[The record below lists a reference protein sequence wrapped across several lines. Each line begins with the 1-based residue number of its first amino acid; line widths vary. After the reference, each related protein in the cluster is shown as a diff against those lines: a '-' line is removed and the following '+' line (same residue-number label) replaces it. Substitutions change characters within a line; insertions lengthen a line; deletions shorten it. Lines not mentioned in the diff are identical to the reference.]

1 MKRKKTFYILRYIFA
16 VVLIIGGLGN
26 LSASVPFGLCV
37 TLAGVSLFP
46 FIWNLIRKKAAIARW
61 VPLLVPLLFF
71 IAATPFTPESAA
83 QSRTI
88 AITDEASDT
97 PEAVV
102 TDTPEITP
110 AEVPTDTPT
119 PETAPEETA
128 TPTPTETPT
137 PEPTKEAGEMKVHF
151 LDVGQGLSILV
162 QSDGQTMIY
171 DGGDKSTSSFVVS
184 YLQKQNVTTIDYL
197 ISSHYDS
204 DHMAGLIGCLNAFDV
219 KNVISS
225 DYEHDSKLYQSFIQ
239 TVADKGLPM
248 QHPAVGTEFSF
259 GSGSFQILAPATIDP
274 NDSNKNSVA
283 IKLTNGNNSFIFTGD
298 AESTSEKAMCE
309 SGIDLSC
316 DVLVPGHHGSA
327 TATSWDFLQAT
338 VPEYAVISCGKD
350 NQYGHP
356 DKDVMDKLESMDIQV
371 YRTDKQGT
379 IVAVSDGTT
388 ITWNQEP
395 CNDYSPGDKEDKG
408 TQAQTSKSKG
418 SSFSGSKA
426 TANENSSSGNK
437 EVSAASAGASSQVEA
452 TPQVTAAPQD
462 TSSTSNEE
470 MVWITAT
477 GSKYHN
483 KNSGKKTERS
493 HGNASE
499 ISRAEAESRGYE
511 PCKKCFR

>member
-26 LSASVPFGLCV
+26 LSSSVPFGLCV

-71 IAATPFTPESAA
+71 IAATPFTPESAV

-97 PEAVV
+97 PDVAV
-102 TDTPEITP
+102 TDTPEVTP
-110 AEVPTDTPT
+110 TEVPTDTPT
-119 PETAPEETA
+119 PETTPEETA
-128 TPTPTETPT
+128 TPT

-274 NDSNKNSVA
+274 NDSNTNSVA
-283 IKLTNGNNSFIFTGD
+283 IKLTNGDNSFIFTGD
-298 AESTSEKAMCE
+298 AENTSEKAMCE

-388 ITWNQEP
+388 ITWDQEP

-408 TQAQTSKSKG
+408 TQAQTSQSKG
-418 SSFSGSKA
+418 SSSSGSNA

-462 TSSTSNEE
+462 TSS
-470 MVWITAT
+470 
-477 GSKYHN
+477 
-483 KNSGKKTERS
+483 NS
-493 HGNASE
+493 
-499 ISRAEAESRGYE
+499 I
-511 PCKKCFR
+511 

>member
-1 MKRKKTFYILRYIFA
+1 MKHKKTVYILRYIFA

-46 FIWNLIRKKAAIARW
+46 FICNLIRKKAAIARW

-119 PETAPEETA
+119 PETTPEETA
-128 TPTPTETPT
+128 TSTPTETPT

-184 YLQKQNVTTIDYL
+184 YLQKQNVTTINYL

-283 IKLTNGNNSFIFTGD
+283 IKLTNGDNSFIFTGD
-298 AESTSEKAMCE
+298 AENTSEKAMCE

-388 ITWNQEP
+388 ITWDQEP

-418 SSFSGSKA
+418 SSSSGSKA

-493 HGNASE
+493 HGNGKRHNVRQWSH
-499 ISRAEAESRGYE
+499 
-511 PCKKCFR
+511 

>member
-26 LSASVPFGLCV
+26 LSSSVPFGLCV

-119 PETAPEETA
+119 PETTPEETA
-128 TPTPTETPT
+128 TPTL
-137 PEPTKEAGEMKVHF
+137 EPTKEAGEMKVHF

-283 IKLTNGNNSFIFTGD
+283 IKLTNGDNSFIFTGD

-356 DKDVMDKLESMDIQV
+356 DKDVMDKLESMDIHV

-408 TQAQTSKSKG
+408 TQAQTSQSKG
-418 SSFSGSKA
+418 SSSSGSNA
-426 TANENSSSGNK
+426 AANEKSSSGNK

-483 KNSGKKTERS
+483 KNNCGTTDPSK
-493 HGNASE
+493 ASE
-499 ISRAEAESRGYE
+499 ISKAEAESRGYE
-511 PCKKCFR
+511 PCKVSVK

>member
-26 LSASVPFGLCV
+26 LSASVPFGLFV

-46 FIWNLIRKKAAIARW
+46 FIWNLIRKKATIARW

-71 IAATPFTPESAA
+71 IAATPFTPESAV

-97 PEAVV
+97 PDAAV
-102 TDTPEITP
+102 TNTPEVTP
-110 AEVPTDTPT
+110 TEVPTDTPT
-119 PETAPEETA
+119 PETTPEETA

-184 YLQKQNVTTIDYL
+184 YLQKQNITTIDYM

-225 DYEHDSKLYQSFIQ
+225 NYEHDSKLYQSFIQ

-274 NDSNKNSVA
+274 DDSNKNSVA
-283 IKLTNGNNSFIFTGD
+283 IKLTNGENSFIFTGD
-298 AESTSEKAMCE
+298 AESSSEKAMCE

-379 IVAVSDGTT
+379 IVAVSDGTS
-388 ITWNQEP
+388 ITWDQEP

-408 TQAQTSKSKG
+408 TQAQTSKSNG
-418 SSFSGSKA
+418 SSSSGSKA

-437 EVSAASAGASSQVEA
+437 EVSAASAGASVQAEA

-483 KNSGKKTERS
+483 KNNCGTTDPSK
-493 HGNASE
+493 ASE

>member
-88 AITDEASDT
+88 AITDEASGT

-119 PETAPEETA
+119 PETTPEETA

-225 DYEHDSKLYQSFIQ
+225 NYEHDSKLYQSFIQ

-283 IKLTNGNNSFIFTGD
+283 IKLTNGDNSFIFTGD

-356 DKDVMDKLESMDIQV
+356 DKDVMDKLESMDIHV

-408 TQAQTSKSKG
+408 TQAQTSQSKG
-418 SSFSGSKA
+418 SSSSGSKA

-483 KNSGKKTERS
+483 KNNCGTTDPSK
-493 HGNASE
+493 ASE

>member
-1 MKRKKTFYILRYIFA
+1 MKRKKTLYILRYIFA

-37 TLAGVSLFP
+37 TFAGVSLFP
-46 FIWNLIRKKAAIARW
+46 FIWNLIRKKATIARW

-71 IAATPFTPESAA
+71 IAATPFTPESAV

-97 PEAVV
+97 LDAAA
-102 TDTPEITP
+102 TDTPEVTP
-110 AEVPTDTPT
+110 TEVPTDTPT
-119 PETAPEETA
+119 PETTPEETA

-184 YLQKQNVTTIDYL
+184 YLQKQNITTIDYL

-225 DYEHDSKLYQSFIQ
+225 NYEHNSKLYQSFIQ

-283 IKLTNGNNSFIFTGD
+283 IKLTNGDTSFIFTGD
-298 AESTSEKAMCE
+298 AESSSEKAMCE

-388 ITWNQEP
+388 ITWDQEP

-418 SSFSGSKA
+418 SSSSGSKA

-437 EVSAASAGASSQVEA
+437 EVSAASAGASVQAEA

-483 KNSGKKTERS
+483 KNNCGTTDPSK
-493 HGNASE
+493 ASE

>member
-1 MKRKKTFYILRYIFA
+1 MKRKKTFYILRYIFS

-37 TLAGVSLFP
+37 TFAGVSLFP
-46 FIWNLIRKKAAIARW
+46 FIWNLIRKKATIARW

-71 IAATPFTPESAA
+71 IAATPFTPESAV

-97 PEAVV
+97 LDAAA
-102 TDTPEITP
+102 TDTPEVTP
-110 AEVPTDTPT
+110 TEVPTDTPT
-119 PETAPEETA
+119 PETTPEETA

-184 YLQKQNVTTIDYL
+184 YLQKQNITTIDYL

-225 DYEHDSKLYQSFIQ
+225 NYEHNSKLYQSFIQ

-283 IKLTNGNNSFIFTGD
+283 IKLTNGDTSFIFTGD
-298 AESTSEKAMCE
+298 AESSSEKAMCE

-379 IVAVSDGTT
+379 IIAVSDGTT
-388 ITWNQEP
+388 ITWDQEP

-418 SSFSGSKA
+418 SSSSGSKA

-462 TSSTSNEE
+462 TSFTSNEE

-483 KNSGKKTERS
+483 KNNCGTTDPSK
-493 HGNASE
+493 ASE

>member
-71 IAATPFTPESAA
+71 IAAIPFTPESAV

-102 TDTPEITP
+102 TNTPEITP

-119 PETAPEETA
+119 PETTPEETA
-128 TPTPTETPT
+128 TPTPTVTPT

-225 DYEHDSKLYQSFIQ
+225 NYEHDSKLYQSFIQ

-283 IKLTNGNNSFIFTGD
+283 IKLTNGDNSFIFTGD

-388 ITWNQEP
+388 ITWDQEP

-408 TQAQTSKSKG
+408 TQAQTSKSKD
-418 SSFSGSKA
+418 
-426 TANENSSSGNK
+426 SSSTGYFFHFQRRNGMDHSYRIQ
-437 EVSAASAGASSQVEA
+437 VS
-452 TPQVTAAPQD
+452 
-462 TSSTSNEE
+462 
-470 MVWITAT
+470 
-477 GSKYHN
+477 
-483 KNSGKKTERS
+483 
-493 HGNASE
+493 
-499 ISRAEAESRGYE
+499 
-511 PCKKCFR
+511 

>member
-83 QSRTI
+83 QTRTMV
-88 AITDEASDT
+88 ITDETSDKPEAAVTET
-97 PEAVV
+97 PEV
-102 TDTPEITP
+102 TSEEVPTATPTPEITP
-110 AEVPTDTPT
+110 
-119 PETAPEETA
+119 EETT
-128 TPTPTETPT
+128 TPAPTETPT

-184 YLQKQNVTTIDYL
+184 YLQKQNVTTLDYL

-388 ITWNQEP
+388 ITWDQEP

-418 SSFSGSKA
+418 SSSSGSKA

-483 KNSGKKTERS
+483 KNNCGTTDPSK
-493 HGNASE
+493 ASE

>member
-1 MKRKKTFYILRYIFA
+1 MKHKKTVCILRYIFA
-16 VVLIIGGLGN
+16 VILIIGGLGN

-97 PEAVV
+97 PDAAV
-102 TDTPEITP
+102 TDTPEVTP
-110 AEVPTDTPT
+110 TEVPTDAPT
-119 PETAPEETA
+119 PETTPEETA
-128 TPTPTETPT
+128 TPTPTEAPT

-184 YLQKQNVTTIDYL
+184 YLQQQNVTTIDYL

-248 QHPAVGTEFSF
+248 QHPAVGTKFSF

-283 IKLTNGNNSFIFTGD
+283 IKLTNGDNSFIFTGD
-298 AESTSEKAMCE
+298 AENTSEKAMCE

-388 ITWNQEP
+388 ITWDQEP

-408 TQAQTSKSKG
+408 TQTSKSNG
-418 SSFSGSKA
+418 SSSSGSKA

-483 KNSGKKTERS
+483 KNNCGTTDPSK
-493 HGNASE
+493 ASE

>member
-1 MKRKKTFYILRYIFA
+1 MKRKKAFYILRYIFA
-16 VVLIIGGLGN
+16 VILIIGGLGN
-26 LSASVPFGLCV
+26 LSSSVPFGLCV

-61 VPLLVPLLFF
+61 IPLLVPLLFF
-71 IAATPFTPESAA
+71 IAAIPFTLESTV
-83 QSRTI
+83 QSRAI

-119 PETAPEETA
+119 PETTPEETA

-298 AESTSEKAMCE
+298 AENTSEKAMCE

-408 TQAQTSKSKG
+408 TQAQTSKSKD
-418 SSFSGSKA
+418 
-426 TANENSSSGNK
+426 SSSTGYFFHFQRRNGMDH
-437 EVSAASAGASSQVEA
+437 SYRIQV
-452 TPQVTAAPQD
+452 P
-462 TSSTSNEE
+462 
-470 MVWITAT
+470 
-477 GSKYHN
+477 
-483 KNSGKKTERS
+483 
-493 HGNASE
+493 
-499 ISRAEAESRGYE
+499 
-511 PCKKCFR
+511 

>member
-26 LSASVPFGLCV
+26 LSSSVPFGLCV

-119 PETAPEETA
+119 PETTPEETA

-239 TVADKGLPM
+239 TVADKGLTM

-283 IKLTNGNNSFIFTGD
+283 IKLTNGDNSFIFTGD
-298 AESTSEKAMCE
+298 AENTSEKAMCE

-327 TATSWDFLQAT
+327 QLPAG
-338 VPEYAVISCGKD
+338 I
-350 NQYGHP
+350 
-356 DKDVMDKLESMDIQV
+356 
-371 YRTDKQGT
+371 
-379 IVAVSDGTT
+379 
-388 ITWNQEP
+388 
-395 CNDYSPGDKEDKG
+395 
-408 TQAQTSKSKG
+408 
-418 SSFSGSKA
+418 FSR
-426 TANENSSSGNK
+426 
-437 EVSAASAGASSQVEA
+437 Q
-452 TPQVTAAPQD
+452 P
-462 TSSTSNEE
+462 
-470 MVWITAT
+470 
-477 GSKYHN
+477 
-483 KNSGKKTERS
+483 
-493 HGNASE
+493 
-499 ISRAEAESRGYE
+499 
-511 PCKKCFR
+511 FRNMQ

>member
-61 VPLLVPLLFF
+61 VPLL
-71 IAATPFTPESAA
+71 AATPFTTESAA

-119 PETAPEETA
+119 PETTPEETA

-137 PEPTKEAGEMKVHF
+137 PEPTKEVGEMKVHF

-171 DGGDKSTSSFVVS
+171 GGGDKSTSSFVVS

-239 TVADKGLPM
+239 TVADKGLTM

-283 IKLTNGNNSFIFTGD
+283 IKLTNGDNSFIFTGD

-356 DKDVMDKLESMDIQV
+356 DKDVMDKLESMDIHV

-408 TQAQTSKSKG
+408 TQAQTSKSKD
-418 SSFSGSKA
+418 
-426 TANENSSSGNK
+426 SSSTGYFFHFQRRNGMDH
-437 EVSAASAGASSQVEA
+437 SYRIQV
-452 TPQVTAAPQD
+452 P
-462 TSSTSNEE
+462 
-470 MVWITAT
+470 
-477 GSKYHN
+477 
-483 KNSGKKTERS
+483 
-493 HGNASE
+493 
-499 ISRAEAESRGYE
+499 
-511 PCKKCFR
+511 

>member
-1 MKRKKTFYILRYIFA
+1 MKNAKIFNILRYIFG
-16 VVLIIGGLGN
+16 VFLIIGGLGN
-26 LSASVPFGLCV
+26 LSASVPFGLLI
-37 TLAGVSLFP
+37 TFAGIFIFP
-46 FIWNLIRKKAAIARW
+46 FVWKLLGKRMSFARW
-61 VPLLVPLLFF
+61 LPFLVPLLFF
-71 IAATPFTPESAA
+71 IAATPFVPASSV

-88 AITDEASDT
+88 VVTDETDATDSS
-97 PEAVV
+97 V
-102 TDTPEITP
+102 TDTPEATP
-110 AEVPTDTPT
+110 TETPTAAPT
-119 PETAPEETA
+119 PEE
-128 TPTPTETPT
+128 TETPT

-162 QSDGQTMIY
+162 QSGGQTMIY

-204 DHMAGLIGCLNAFDV
+204 DHMAGLIGCLSAFDV

-239 TVADKGLPM
+239 AVADQGLTM

-259 GSGSFQILAPATIDP
+259 GTGSFQILAPATIDP
-274 NDSNKNSVA
+274 DDSNKNSVA
-283 IKLTNGNNSFIFTGD
+283 IKLTNGDNSFIFTGD
-298 AESTSEKAMCE
+298 AESTSEAAMCA

-356 DKDVMDKLESMDIQV
+356 AKDVMDKLESMDIQV
-371 YRTDKQGT
+371 YRTDEQGT

-395 CNDYSPGDKEDKG
+395 CNDYTPGEKEDQG
-408 TQAQTSKSKG
+408 TQTQ
-418 SSFSGSKA
+418 KA
-426 TANENSSSGNK
+426 ETENSSSSGTNTGK
-437 EVSAASAGASSQVEA
+437 SGKSSSKSKAADASAGSSIQITA
-452 TPQVTAAPQD
+452 TPQVTEAPQD

-483 KNSGKKTERS
+483 KNNCGRTDPSK
-493 HGNASE
+493 ASE
-499 ISRAEAESRGYE
+499 ISRSEAESRGYE
-511 PCKKCFR
+511 PCKKCFG

>member
-26 LSASVPFGLCV
+26 LSASVPFGLFV

-119 PETAPEETA
+119 PETTPEETA
-128 TPTPTETPT
+128 TSTPTETPT

-184 YLQKQNVTTIDYL
+184 YLQKQNITTIDYL

-283 IKLTNGNNSFIFTGD
+283 IKLTNGDNSFIFTGD
-298 AESTSEKAMCE
+298 AENTSEKAMCE

-379 IVAVSDGTT
+379 IIAVSDGTT
-388 ITWNQEP
+388 ITWDQEP

-408 TQAQTSKSKG
+408 TQAQTSKSKD
-418 SSFSGSKA
+418 SSSSGSKA
-426 TANENSSSGNK
+426 TANENSSSGN
-437 EVSAASAGASSQVEA
+437 
-452 TPQVTAAPQD
+452 
-462 TSSTSNEE
+462 
-470 MVWITAT
+470 
-477 GSKYHN
+477 
-483 KNSGKKTERS
+483 
-493 HGNASE
+493 
-499 ISRAEAESRGYE
+499 
-511 PCKKCFR
+511 

>member
-26 LSASVPFGLCV
+26 LSSSVPFGLCV

-119 PETAPEETA
+119 PETTPEETA
-128 TPTPTETPT
+128 TPTL
-137 PEPTKEAGEMKVHF
+137 EPTKEAGEMKVHF

-283 IKLTNGNNSFIFTGD
+283 IKLTNGDNSFIFTGD

-408 TQAQTSKSKG
+408 TQAQTSQSKG
-418 SSFSGSKA
+418 SSSSGSNA
-426 TANENSSSGNK
+426 AANEKSSSGNK

-470 MVWITAT
+470 MVWITAI

-483 KNSGKKTERS
+483 KNNCGQTDPSLAGQRRKVGGMRLVRSVLDRYFSFLKNTE
-493 HGNASE
+493 
-499 ISRAEAESRGYE
+499 
-511 PCKKCFR
+511 

>member
-119 PETAPEETA
+119 PETTPEETA
-128 TPTPTETPT
+128 TPTL
-137 PEPTKEAGEMKVHF
+137 EPTKEAGGMKVHF

-171 DGGDKSTSSFVVS
+171 GGGDKSTSSFVVS

-283 IKLTNGNNSFIFTGD
+283 IKLTNGDNSFIFTGD

-356 DKDVMDKLESMDIQV
+356 DKDVMDKLESMDIHV

-408 TQAQTSKSKG
+408 TQAQTSKSKD
-418 SSFSGSKA
+418 
-426 TANENSSSGNK
+426 SSSTGYFFHFQRRNGMDHSYRIQ
-437 EVSAASAGASSQVEA
+437 VS
-452 TPQVTAAPQD
+452 
-462 TSSTSNEE
+462 
-470 MVWITAT
+470 
-477 GSKYHN
+477 
-483 KNSGKKTERS
+483 
-493 HGNASE
+493 
-499 ISRAEAESRGYE
+499 
-511 PCKKCFR
+511 

>member
-71 IAATPFTPESAA
+71 IAAIPFTPESTV
-83 QSRTI
+83 QSRAI

-119 PETAPEETA
+119 PETTPEETA

-137 PEPTKEAGEMKVHF
+137 PEPTKEVGEMKVHF

-283 IKLTNGNNSFIFTGD
+283 IKLTNGDNSFIFTGD

-388 ITWNQEP
+388 ITWDQEP

-408 TQAQTSKSKG
+408 TQAQTSKSKD
-418 SSFSGSKA
+418 
-426 TANENSSSGNK
+426 SSSTGYFFHFQRRNGMDHSYRIQ
-437 EVSAASAGASSQVEA
+437 VS
-452 TPQVTAAPQD
+452 
-462 TSSTSNEE
+462 
-470 MVWITAT
+470 
-477 GSKYHN
+477 
-483 KNSGKKTERS
+483 
-493 HGNASE
+493 
-499 ISRAEAESRGYE
+499 
-511 PCKKCFR
+511 

>member
-298 AESTSEKAMCE
+298 AENTSEKAMCE

-388 ITWNQEP
+388 ITW
-395 CNDYSPGDKEDKG
+395 D
-408 TQAQTSKSKG
+408 
-418 SSFSGSKA
+418 
-426 TANENSSSGNK
+426 
-437 EVSAASAGASSQVEA
+437 
-452 TPQVTAAPQD
+452 
-462 TSSTSNEE
+462 
-470 MVWITAT
+470 
-477 GSKYHN
+477 
-483 KNSGKKTERS
+483 
-493 HGNASE
+493 
-499 ISRAEAESRGYE
+499 
-511 PCKKCFR
+511 

>member
-37 TLAGVSLFP
+37 TFAGVSLFP
-46 FIWNLIRKKAAIARW
+46 FIWNLIRKKATIARW

-83 QSRTI
+83 QTRTMV
-88 AITDEASDT
+88 ITDETSDKPEAAVTET
-97 PEAVV
+97 PEV
-102 TDTPEITP
+102 TSEEVPTATPTPEITP
-110 AEVPTDTPT
+110 
-119 PETAPEETA
+119 EETT
-128 TPTPTETPT
+128 TPAPTETPT

-162 QSDGQTMIY
+162 QSDGQTMIHA
-171 DGGDKSTSSFVVS
+171 GGDKSTSSFVVS

-388 ITWNQEP
+388 ITWDQEP

-483 KNSGKKTERS
+483 KNNCGQTDPSK
-493 HGNASE
+493 ASE

>member
-26 LSASVPFGLCV
+26 LSSSVPFGLCV

-46 FIWNLIRKKAAIARW
+46 FIWNLIRKKTAIARW
-61 VPLLVPLLFF
+61 IPLLVPLLFF

-119 PETAPEETA
+119 PETTPEETA

-137 PEPTKEAGEMKVHF
+137 LEPTKEAGEMKVHF

-395 CNDYSPGDKEDKG
+395 CNDYSPGDKEDK
-408 TQAQTSKSKG
+408 QIKRQQ
-418 SSFSGSKA
+418 FFRF
-426 TANENSSSGNK
+426 EGN
-437 EVSAASAGASSQVEA
+437 
-452 TPQVTAAPQD
+452 
-462 TSSTSNEE
+462 
-470 MVWITAT
+470 
-477 GSKYHN
+477 
-483 KNSGKKTERS
+483 
-493 HGNASE
+493 
-499 ISRAEAESRGYE
+499 
-511 PCKKCFR
+511 CK

>member
-46 FIWNLIRKKAAIARW
+46 FIWNLIRKKATIARW

-83 QSRTI
+83 QTRTMV
-88 AITDEASDT
+88 ITDETSDKPEAAVTET
-97 PEAVV
+97 PEV
-102 TDTPEITP
+102 TSEEVPTATPTPEITP
-110 AEVPTDTPT
+110 
-119 PETAPEETA
+119 EETT
-128 TPTPTETPT
+128 TPAPTETPT

-388 ITWNQEP
+388 ITWDQEP

-483 KNSGKKTERS
+483 KNNCGQTDPSK
-493 HGNASE
+493 ASE